1 MMYYIDMESTI
12 AFWINPV
19 ILVGIGTMLWRSQV
33 RRFDQI
39 DKRFDQIDKRF
50 DRIDKRFERIDKR
63 FERIDKR
70 FERIDRQFEQINARF
85 RDIRKQLRDLTRE
98 VAANGKSIARIEGR
112 HEGHHRDMATVE

>member
-1 MMYYIDMESTI
+1 MMYCIGMESSI

-39 DKRFDQIDKRF
+39 DKRFE
-50 DRIDKRFERIDKR
+50 RIDKRLERIDKR

-70 FERIDRQFEQINARF
+70 FERMDRRFEQINGQL
-85 RDIRKQLRDLTRE
+85 RDIGKHLRDLTRE

>member
-1 MMYYIDMESTI
+1 MDSF

-39 DKRFDQIDKRF
+39 DSRFDRIDKRF
-50 DRIDKRFERIDKR
+50 DRIDMRFERIDKR
-63 FERIDKR
+63 FDRIDRR
-70 FERIDRQFEQINARF
+70 FERIDGQFHDVAG
-85 RDIRKQLRDLTRE
+85 QLRDLNHE

-112 HEGHHRDMATVE
+112 SVSARPVTVTQRFPSRSGATRRAV

>member
-1 MMYYIDMESTI
+1 MYYIGMEPTLT
-12 AFWINPV
+12 FWINPV

-39 DKRFDQIDKRF
+39 DRRFDQIDKRF
-50 DRIDKRFERIDKR
+50 DRIDKRFERV
-63 FERIDKR
+63 DKR

-85 RDIRKQLRDLTRE
+85 RDIRKQLRHLTRE

-112 HEGHHRDMATVE
+112 HEGHQRDMATVE

>member
-1 MMYYIDMESTI
+1 MDSF

-39 DKRFDQIDKRF
+39 DSRFDRIDKRF
-50 DRIDKRFERIDKR
+50 DRIDMRFERIDKR
-63 FERIDKR
+63 FDRIDRR
-70 FERIDRQFEQINARF
+70 FERIDGQFHDVAG
-85 RDIRKQLRDLTRE
+85 QLRDLNHE

-112 HEGHHRDMATVE
+112 HEGHPRDMAAVE